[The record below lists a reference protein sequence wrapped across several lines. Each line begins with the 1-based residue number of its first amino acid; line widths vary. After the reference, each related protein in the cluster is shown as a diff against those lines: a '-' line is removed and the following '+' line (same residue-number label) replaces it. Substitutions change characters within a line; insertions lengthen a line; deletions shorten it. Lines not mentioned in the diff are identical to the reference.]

1 MEIINQVLQDNSEK
15 EQKSISTLQSTNNLQ
30 QENTNCLALT
40 VRKEYKITVVKNM
53 LHKGIKVSWKIALS
67 IFVMNFLNSFL

>member
-1 MEIINQVLQDNSEK
+1 MEIISQVLQTENKTNK
-15 EQKSISTLQSTNNLQ
+15 ENQEISLQEET
-30 QENTNCLALT
+30 TNCLALT